1 MTSVHSLSVYFFS
14 VYTRSNPL
22 EHGGPWSSN
31 FWRRQRHPFST
42 TLPTHNFPSP
52 GRLPTSLRNAW
63 REGAGVN
70 SRTFTI
76 PPPGAGGCVCWVML
90 CARTISV
97 YTSFTSMNQTQNILT
112 PIPNTRAPKYGD
124 LVSKCLVNPTEASSS
139 RARRCCRSLASRY
152 EEEGYPKNTSSR
164 HVKRGT
170 RYVAGRSHYFGLAH
184 RP

>member
-31 FWRRQRHPFST
+31 FWRRQRHPLST

-76 PPPGAGGCVCWVML
+76 PPPGGGGRLLGHVVCPHYLGVHFL
-90 CARTISV
+90 HVDEPNAKHSD
-97 YTSFTSMNQTQNILT
+97 SDPEHSGTQVRRFGIKM
-112 PIPNTRAPKYGD
+112 PRQP
-124 LVSKCLVNPTEASSS
+124 NPTEASSS
-139 RARRCCRSLASRY
+139 GARRCCRSLRLS
-152 EEEGYPKNTSSR
+152 
-164 HVKRGT
+164 
-170 RYVAGRSHYFGLAH
+170 L
-184 RP
+184 